1 MSTVLPT
8 FATWLSAQACRIE
21 QMLSREMPSADTVP
35 KRLHDAMR
43 YAVLGGGKRVR
54 AALVYAA
61 GESCAG
67 IVRGESAVSL
77 FNFERAL
84 DCAAAAVELV
94 HAYSL
99 VHDDLPCMDDDHL
112 RRGQP
117 TVHIRYDEATAL
129 LAGDALQ
136 PLAFDFLAQ
145 MPIPSQRI
153 VIATQS
159 LAQASGSL
167 GMAGGQAIDLDSV
180 GMSLS
185 QEALQHMHQLKT
197 GALLTASVMLGGV
210 VAGASPAQQRALMQY
225 ARAMGLAFQVVDD
238 VLDVTADAAKL
249 GKTVG
254 KDAAA
259 NKPTYVTLL
268 GLEPAQ
274 TLAKELHREAVNAI
288 APLGESGRYLV
299 GLADFIVLRDH

>member
-67 IVRGESAVSL
+67 IVRGESADSL
-77 FNFERAL
+77 SNFERAL

-136 PLAFDFLAQ
+136 PSGLRFL
-145 MPIPSQRI
+145 
-153 VIATQS
+153 
-159 LAQASGSL
+159 GSDADPVPADCDRDP
-167 GMAGGQAIDLDSV
+167 GARASV
-180 GMSLS
+180 GQPWNGGWSGDRFG
-185 QEALQHMHQLKT
+185 QRWYQLV
-197 GALLTASVMLGGV
+197 SGG
-210 VAGASPAQQRALMQY
+210 
-225 ARAMGLAFQVVDD
+225 
-238 VLDVTADAAKL
+238 
-249 GKTVG
+249 
-254 KDAAA
+254 AAA
-259 NKPTYVTLL
+259 YAPTQNGCVC
-268 GLEPAQ
+268 
-274 TLAKELHREAVNAI
+274 
-288 APLGESGRYLV
+288 
-299 GLADFIVLRDH
+299 